1 LIHPARM
8 SRHPISDLD
17 SSAGEKQDVA
27 GHLDVAAAHAAPD
40 VVSCIQRTRGDLDGD
55 RLIGQAVG
63 ILMERFE
70 ITADRALY
78 CLRRMAVMGRLELR
92 DVARALVA
100 RADARAK
107 VAVLEG
113 DEPALRRP

>member
-1 LIHPARM
+1 MIDPADK
-8 SRHPISDLD
+8 SRD
-17 SSAGEKQDVA
+17 SVSALELSAGEKSDLA
-27 GHLDVAAAHAAPD
+27 GHLHAPAADAAPD
-40 VVSCIQRTRGDLDGD
+40 LASCIRRARENLDGD

-70 ITADRALY
+70 ITGDRALY

-92 DVARALVA
+92 EAARAVVD

-113 DEPALRRP
+113 DERAV

>member
-1 LIHPARM
+1 MIDPARM
-8 SRHPISDLD
+8 PRDPMSDLD
-17 SSAGEKQDVA
+17 LNAGDKLDAA
-27 GHLDVAAAHAAPD
+27 GHLAVPAAHASPD
-40 VVSCIQRTRGDLDGD
+40 VASCVQRSGGDLHGD

-70 ITADRALY
+70 ITADRALR

-92 DVARALVA
+92 DAARAVVD

-113 DEPALRRP
+113 DEPAV

>member
-1 LIHPARM
+1 MIDPARM
-8 SRHPISDLD
+8 SRHAVPDLD
-17 SSAGEKQDVA
+17 LVAGDNLDVA
-27 GHLDVAAAHAAPD
+27 GHLAVPAAHAAPD
-40 VVSCIQRTRGDLDGD
+40 VTSCMQRARGDLQGD

-78 CLRRMAVMGRLELR
+78 CLRRMAVMGRLEVR

-107 VAVLEG
+107 VGVHEG
-113 DEPALRRP
+113 DEPAV